1 MDQTQNQTLPLDTT
15 VKNKQEEHKQ
25 VNDVLHELDSELFSI
40 SESAKPADVTPHA
53 VSGHPD
59 ADAHDHKYAV
69 VLSILHE
76 MRDNIRS
83 AIELLEGTRVAP
95 RSIDHHHH
103 DPTASFISAN
113 VVEGVFNGQH
123 MIGTDGK
130 EYTVPA
136 NYASKS
142 KLVEGDVLKLTITA
156 EGKFIYKQIKPIER
170 KRVIGTLKQDAETH
184 QYRTAVE
191 GKEWHVLTASV
202 TYYKGSEGDEVVLLV
217 PEIGESFWG
226 AVENIMKKESGTSL

>member
-83 AIELLEGTRVAP
+83 AIELLEGTGVAP

-142 KLVEGDVLKLTITA
+142 KLVEGDILKLTITRT
-156 EGKFIYKQIKPIER
+156 GTFIYKQIGPIER
-170 KRVIGTLKQDAETH
+170 MRIVGELKKGSDGDFFVESEGRKWRVLD
-184 QYRTAVE
+184 
-191 GKEWHVLTASV
+191 ASV
-202 TYYKGSEGDEVVLLV
+202 TYFKGNPGDETVILI
-217 PEIGESFWG
+217 PKTGESKWA
-226 AVENIMKKESGTSL
+226 AVENIIRKREYLGT